1 MKKAVDIL
9 KAISNEIFV
18 KYFENSMIMIHSNN
32 YSIENIYND
41 AIRGFFESS
50 GSISFNLRDFCGIVK
65 LKNQVLAKLLI
76 DELVSKGYVCIDES
90 DIEITYFKNLF

>member
-1 MKKAVDIL
+1 MKNAVDVLKAV
-9 KAISNEIFV
+9 SNEIFV
-18 KYFENSMIMIHSNN
+18 KYFENNMIMIHSNN
-32 YSIENIYND
+32 YSIENIYNQ

-50 GSISFNLRDFCGIVK
+50 GSICFNLKDFCTIVK

-76 DELVSKGYVCIDES
+76 DELVFKGYICVDES